1 MDCGCGKLIQL
12 GVTVEPA
19 FLSLIY
25 GEESN
30 DRVLNLQEWNQKAK
44 ELSDHKTFV
53 VVRSVDQRKH
63 PHTVSTPVGWMM
75 EVKWNW

>member
-25 GEESN
+25 GGESN
-30 DRVLNLQEWNQKAK
+30 DRVLNSQEWNQEAK
-44 ELSDHKTFV
+44 EWSDHRSFV
-53 VVRSVDQRKH
+53 AVMSVGQKIH
-63 PHTVSTPVGWMM
+63 QHTVSTHV
-75 EVKWNW
+75 V

>member
-12 GVTVEPA
+12 GVTIEPA

-25 GEESN
+25 GGESN
-30 DRVLNLQEWNQKAK
+30 DRVLNLQEWNQEAK
-44 ELSDHKTFV
+44 ELSDYKTFV

-63 PHTVSTPVGWMM
+63 PHTVSTPV
-75 EVKWNW
+75 V

>member
-12 GVTVEPA
+12 VVTIEPTA
-19 FLSLIY
+19 LSLIY
-25 GEESN
+25 GGESN
-30 DRVLNLQEWNQKAK
+30 DRVLSLHEWNQEAK
-44 ELSDHKTFV
+44 EWSDHKTFV
-53 VVRSVDQRKH
+53 VVRFVDQRKH

>member
-25 GEESN
+25 GGASN
-30 DRVLNLQEWNQKAK
+30 DRVLNSQEWNQEAK
-44 ELSDHKTFV
+44 EWSDHKSFV
-53 VVRSVDQRKH
+53 VVMSVGQKRH
-63 PHTVSTPVGWMM
+63 QHIMSTHV
-75 EVKWNW
+75 V

>member
-25 GEESN
+25 GGASN
-30 DRVLNLQEWNQKAK
+30 DRVLNSQEWNQEAK
-44 ELSDHKTFV
+44 EWSDHKSFV
-53 VVRSVDQRKH
+53 VVMSVGQKRH
-63 PHTVSTPVGWMM
+63 
-75 EVKWNW
+75 

>member
-25 GEESN
+25 GGESN
-30 DRVLNLQEWNQKAK
+30 DRVLNSQEWNQEAK
-44 ELSDHKTFV
+44 EWSDHKSFV
-53 VVRSVDQRKH
+53 VVMSVGQKRH
-63 PHTVSTPVGWMM
+63 QHTMSTHV
-75 EVKWNW
+75 V